1 MIMGTYISKQ
11 EQKGEIVE
19 LSCLIEKLNSD
30 LKNEWKHLKFYLHHA
45 SRITGLHCEEYKEFL
60 LKSAAS
66 EMEHVT
72 AFSDLITG
80 LGGIPTKES
89 NEFPSLEAPEEIL
102 SYAANMEEEVFE
114 NYHIR
119 MNEAED
125 LNNSDGRW
133 IIIFLEDQM
142 KDSRQDLD
150 HLKQILKNI

>member
-1 MIMGTYISKQ
+1 MKTTT
-11 EQKGEIVE
+11 
-19 LSCLIEKLNSD
+19 LIENLNSD
-30 LKNEWKHLKFYLHHA
+30 LKNEWKHLRFYLHHA
-45 SRITGLHCEEYKEFL
+45 SKITGLHCEEYKEFL

-80 LGGIPTKES
+80 LGGNPTLES
-89 NEFPSLEAPEEIL
+89 NEFPSLESPEEIL
-102 SYAANMEEEVFE
+102 SYAAEMEREVFE
-114 NYHIR
+114 NYHVR

-125 LNNSDGRW
+125 LNNAEGRW
-133 IIIFLEDQM
+133 IVIFLEDQM